1 MYVFGFTIC
10 QGQDDCDLNVM
21 TTTAYLYIYTNT
33 PFYSLVL
40 QPSEP
45 QHGSTV

>member
-1 MYVFGFTIC
+1 
-10 QGQDDCDLNVM
+10 M

-40 QPSEP
+40 QPSEL
-45 QHGSTV
+45 QHGSAVSILFLTAPEWGLSIKK